1 MDSIQTFISKIILLV
16 GVLLAGSVTVV
27 AQGESGQPQNVD
39 SQEEGVYDP
48 TNTAF
53 HHISD
58 QNVFSLGFYDVPLP
72 VILYA
77 PEHGVS
83 MFLRSRFGIGE
94 HGNGT
99 VAVDRYVLVEGRVRR
114 VADESFPMGEISVDD
129 DSFDFRTE
137 VKPDRSE
144 EHTSELQ
151 SRGHLVCRLLLEKK
165 KKDNT

>member
-58 QNVFSLGFYDVPLP
+58 QNVFSLGFYDVPLR

-83 MFLRSRFGIGE
+83 MFLSSRFGIGE
-94 HGNGT
+94 HGSGT
-99 VAVDRYVLVEGRVRR
+99 VAVDRYGLVHGRAGRPV
-114 VADESFPMGEISVDD
+114 DESFPGGVSSAGG
-129 DSFDFRTE
+129 DS
-137 VKPDRSE
+137 
-144 EHTSELQ
+144 
-151 SRGHLVCRLLLEKK
+151 
-165 KKDNT
+165 